1 MAHTITAKLN
11 KAARKHQGQNGTT
24 FFVSLG
30 EKNYSRVTK
39 QNEWTNYEAALFAKD
54 TQVGFY
60 ESALI
65 EHAVIQVTGSG
76 IIIDNSNPAYP
87 AKLQL
92 LNAQLGFVSSPSNQA
107 PQQQGGY
114 QQQAPQQAPPQQ
126 QAPQAGYVPPHQQ
139 PVQQQAPQAGYVPP
153 HQQPVQ
159 QPQAPQPAQ
168 DSNVNYD
175 DDIPF

>member
-1 MAHTITAKLN
+1 MSHTITAKLN
-11 KAARKHQGQNGTT
+11 KPARKHQSEKGTT

-30 EKNYSRVTK
+30 EKNYSRATQ

-54 TQVGFY
+54 NQVQFY

-92 LNAQLGFVSSPSNQA
+92 LNAQLGFVSSPANQA
-107 PQQQGGY
+107 PQQAPQQGY
-114 QQQAPQQAPPQQ
+114 QQPAQQQAPPQQ
-126 QAPQAGYVPPHQQ
+126 QAPQTGYVPPHQQ
-139 PVQQQAPQAGYVPP
+139 PQ
-153 HQQPVQ
+153 
-159 QPQAPQPAQ
+159 QAPQPAQ
-168 DSNVNYD
+168 NNNTNFD
-175 DDIPF
+175 DNIPF